1 MAQTNG
7 LCRAGTQAPRHLAKT
22 APPAAHRAN
31 CGSTLRQSGK
41 PGEYA
46 GDFGKGQ
53 T

>member
-7 LCRAGTQAPRHLAKT
+7 LCRAGTQAPRHLAET
-22 APPAAHRAN
+22 ARRPRIAQIAARR
-31 CGSTLRQSGK
+31 LRQSRK